1 MKFVNKLSVIGLI
14 VLMFSFMNVAN
25 ADGIGGGTDNREAP
39 PCKGRYLGSCAYS
52 GGGSD
57 AQKADNCN
65 NTYTSLASGG
75 KATQCKWGETLSP
88 LPNKDGTF
96 NIKWSCQGGGGSCST
111 EN

>member
-1 MKFVNKLSVIGLI
+1 MKFVNKLTVLSLI

-25 ADGIGGGTDNREAP
+25 AAGIDNKQVPA
-39 PCKGRYLGSCAYS
+39 CKGRYLGSCAYS

-88 LPNKDGTF
+88 LPNKDGSF

-111 EN
+111 WGDTR